1 MNESIL
7 KALMQLFAI
16 VATVNKN
23 GVSPNA
29 RAIVEN
35 FLKQHLN
42 KKEINAYLDL
52 FDEFLAKHSRKR
64 KSDKGARKRTSVNSV
79 KVLMICHEINETLQQ
94 KEKFVVVFHLLE
106 FVHED
111 SHAEQKEMEFIDTVA
126 DVFNISSI
134 EYLQAKS
141 LVFNQ
146 IYDLD
151 KKENTL
157 IVNSLKDE
165 EFYKKISDQ
174 EKYFKH
180 FEREGIDNEIFIV
193 QFPSIASYFVK
204 YTGQLELFL
213 NGHLLHSGHTQIF
226 DSGSIIKSSFFN
238 PIYQSDVM
246 GHFLHSD
253 NKQKLTLNTY
263 DLAFRFPNSENGLYP
278 FNFSAESGQ
287 LIGIMGGSGVGKSTL
302 LNILNGNLKPQE
314 GKITINGLDLH
325 KDKSH
330 LEGAIGFVPQDDL
343 LIEELTVFQNLYY
356 NAKLCFSQFTE
367 EEIIEAVNVTLENL
381 DLYEIKDLTVGDPLN
396 KFISGGQRKRL
407 NIALDLIR
415 EPSILYV
422 DEPTSGLSSM
432 DSETVMLLLKEL
444 AIKGKLVVIN
454 IHQPSSDIYKL
465 FDKILIM
472 DKGGRPIYN
481 GNPLDAV
488 VYFKTHSHHLKPD
501 EAECHVC
508 GNVNPE
514 LVLEIVEAKVVNEY
528 GKFTKQRKV
537 SPEEWYQHYKNN
549 IESKLTRSETKTDLP
564 ENHFKIPSILNQFK
578 VFSIRNLLSK
588 LSNKQ
593 YILINLLEAPLL
605 AAILAYFTKFIK
617 GTLENPHAY
626 LFSQN
631 ENMPAYLFMSVLV
644 ALFIGLTVSAEE
656 IIKEQR
662 ILKREAFL
670 NLSRFAFLNSKVLYL
685 FALSAFKTFS
695 FVLVGN
701 MILEINGL
709 YWEYFFILFTTSAF
723 ANMIG
728 LNISSALN
736 SVVTI
741 YILIPFILVP
751 QILLSGTVVNFQKL
765 HRSLTSEIY
774 VPLVGDLMTSRWAY
788 EALAVTQFKDNRYE
802 KKFFEVEKKISYANF
817 RASFVIPKLESLI
830 TQLGKKETKNKA
842 SEFKLLYNETVKLHN
857 ELNGKAPNF
866 KYINKLN
873 EKDFT
878 TEIGEELREYLL
890 KYKKFYQKQQSKYT
904 SQKDKIY
911 AQLIK
916 KLGSKEALVKFKMD
930 NHNEN
935 ISNIVL
941 NVNSIE
947 KIKEKDGQLIQKKDP
962 VYFEPYVNYGRAQFY
977 ASEKKLGSLHI
988 GTFAFNNIVIWLTSL
1003 LLYFMLL
1010 DNTLRKILE
1019 AKIWKKRR

>member
-1 MNESIL
+1 
-7 KALMQLFAI
+7 MQLFAI

-42 KKEINAYLDL
+42 KKQINAYLDL
-52 FDEFLAKHSRKR
+52 FEEFLEKHSRKR
-64 KSDKGARKRTSVNSV
+64 KSDKGARKRNSVNSV

-126 DVFNISSI
+126 DVFNISSL
-134 EYLQAKS
+134 EYLYAKS

-151 KKENTL
+151 KKDNIL

-165 EFYKKISDQ
+165 EFYRDIKDK
-174 EKYFKH
+174 ENYFKH

-204 YTGQLELFL
+204 YTGHLELFL

-226 DSGSIIKSSFFN
+226 DAGSIIKSSFFN

-263 DLAFRFPNSENGLYP
+263 DLEFHFPNSENGLYP

-287 LIGIMGGSGVGKSTL
+287 LVGIMGGSGVGKSTL
-302 LNILNGNLKPQE
+302 LNILNGNLQPQK

-325 KDKSH
+325 KDRDLVK
-330 LEGAIGFVPQDDL
+330 GAIGFVPQDDL

-356 NAKLCFSQFTE
+356 NAKLCFSQFSE
-367 EEIIEAVNVTLENL
+367 EKIIEAVNETLENL
-381 DLYEIKDLTVGDPLN
+381 DLYEIKDLKVGDPLN

-407 NIALDLIR
+407 NIALELIR

-432 DSETVMLLLKEL
+432 DSEIVMLLLKEL

-537 SPEEWYQHYKNN
+537 SPEEWYQLYKNN

-593 YILINLLEAPLL
+593 YILINFFEAPLL
-605 AAILAYFTKFIK
+605 AAILAFFTKYIK
-617 GTLENPHAY
+617 GTIDNPHAY

-685 FALSAFKTFS
+685 FALSAFQTFS

-701 MILEINGL
+701 LILEINGL

-723 ANMIG
+723 ANMVG

-751 QILLSGTVVNFQKL
+751 QILLSGTVVNFDKL
-765 HRSLTSEIY
+765 HRSLTSELY

-788 EALAVTQFKDNRYE
+788 EALAVTQFKDNPYE
-802 KKFFEVEKKISYANF
+802 KNFFEVEKKISYANF
-817 RASFVIPKLESLI
+817 RASFIIPKLESLI

-842 SEFKLLYNETVKLHN
+842 TEFKLLQKETTKLYN
-857 ELNGKAPNF
+857 ELNGKAPKF
-866 KYINKLN
+866 KYIDKLN

-890 KYKKFYQKQQSKYT
+890 KFKKFYQKQQSKYT
-904 SQKDKIY
+904 TQKDKIY

-916 KLGSKEALVKFKMD
+916 KLGSKNALVKFKMD

-962 VYFEPYVNYGRAQFY
+962 VFFEPYVNYGRAQFY
-977 ASEKKLGSLHI
+977 ASEKKIGNLHI

-1003 LLYFMLL
+1003 VLYFMLL